1 MKTPKKEIV
10 IGLSI
15 VGVTLLVILFYFI
28 GANSVPDFTG
38 ENDLLKKQKEKLEQ
52 SIFEK
57 DHFIENLQKKYSGL
71 LTAKA
76 DLEAQYKSLEK
87 QKVVKIID
95 YRKMKP
101 DDRATAFLSATQKRP
116 VIRFPTFSGDSLLV
130 PISNVDS
137 AMVLIIEE
145 SFCDQVIMVKDSLIE
160 NAESR
165 ITYMNQIIDLERG
178 KFKDQKEIIEGMEF
192 RNEQTLL
199 IVERLEK
206 KLKWVKLKST
216 IKDVA
221 IVGGIILLII

>member
-1 MKTPKKEIV
+1 MKGNLIV
-10 IGLSI
+10 IGL
-15 VGVTLLVILFYFI
+15 VVVLGLLMGLFYYI

-52 SIFEK
+52 SILEK
-57 DHFIENLQKKYSGL
+57 DHFIGNLQKKYSGL

-87 QKVVKIID
+87 QKTVKVID

-101 DDRATAFLSATQKRP
+101 DDRATAFLTATQKRP
-116 VIRFPTFSGDSLLV
+116 VIRLPTFSGDSLLV
-130 PISNVDS
+130 PINNVDS

-160 NAESR
+160 NSEAR
-165 ITYMNQIIDLERG
+165 ITYLNQIIDLERG
-178 KFKDQKEIIEGMEF
+178 KFKDQKEIIEVMEF

-199 IVERLEK
+199 VVERLEK
-206 KLKWVKLKST
+206 KLKWSKLKST
-216 IKDVA
+216 IKDVV
-221 IVGGIILLII
+221 IVGGIVLLII